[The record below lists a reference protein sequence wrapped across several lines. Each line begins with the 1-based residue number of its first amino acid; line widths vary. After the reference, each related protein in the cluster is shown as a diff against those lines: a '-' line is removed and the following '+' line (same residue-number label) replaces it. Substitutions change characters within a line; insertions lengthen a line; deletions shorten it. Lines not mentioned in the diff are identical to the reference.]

1 MKLKESNFREVE
13 KFMKACDQEVRVVP
27 GFPDDFTTALRL
39 RLIHE
44 EVHELVEGI
53 RNEDIVEVA
62 DALTDI
68 LYVVYG
74 AGHAFGI
81 NLDKCFDEVQR
92 SNMTKVMPDGKVVKN
107 AEGKVM
113 KPETYEEPNLQE
125 VLVGEGY
132 FYGGKIYAHK
142 A

>member
-1 MKLKESNFREVE
+1 MTNFE
-13 KFMKACDQEVRVVP
+13 KVAEFMRACDQQVVETP
-27 GFPDDFTTALRL
+27 QMPDEFTTSLRL
-39 RLIHE
+39 HLIHE

-53 RNEDIVEVA
+53 RNRDIVEIA

-81 NLDKCFDEVQR
+81 PLDKCFDEVQR
-92 SNMTKVMPDGKVVKN
+92 SNMTKVMPNGKVLKN

-113 KPETYEEPNLQE
+113 KPDTYEEPNLE
-125 VLVGEGY
+125 KVLNENN
-132 FYGGKIYAHK
+132 
-142 A
+142 

>member
-1 MKLKESNFREVE
+1 MTNFE
-13 KFMKACDQEVRVVP
+13 KVAEFMKACDQQVVETP
-27 GFPDDFTTALRL
+27 QIPDEFTTSLRL
-39 RLIHE
+39 HLIHE

-53 RNEDIVEVA
+53 RNQDIVEIA

-81 NLDKCFDEVQR
+81 PLDKCFDEVQR
-92 SNMTKVMPDGKVVKN
+92 SNMTKVMPDGKVLKN

-113 KPETYEEPNLQE
+113 KPDTYEEPNLE
-125 VLVGEGY
+125 KVLNENN
-132 FYGGKIYAHK
+132 
-142 A
+142 

>member
-1 MKLKESNFREVE
+1 MTNFE
-13 KFMKACDQEVRVVP
+13 KVAQFMIACDQEVVETP
-27 GFPDDFTTALRL
+27 QIPDEFTTSLRL
-39 RLIHE
+39 YLIHE

-53 RNEDIVEVA
+53 RNQDIVEIA

-81 NLDKCFDEVQR
+81 PLDKCFDEVQR
-92 SNMTKVMPDGKVVKN
+92 SNMTKVMPDGKVLKN

-113 KPETYEEPNLQE
+113 KPDTYEEPQLE
-125 VLVGEGY
+125 
-132 FYGGKIYAHK
+132 KILNERTS
-142 A
+142 

>member
-1 MKLKESNFREVE
+1 MR
-13 KFMKACDQEVRVVP
+13 ACDQQVVETP
-27 GFPDDFTTALRL
+27 QMPDEFTTSLRL
-39 RLIHE
+39 HLIHE

-53 RNEDIVEVA
+53 RNRDIVEIA

-81 NLDKCFDEVQR
+81 PLDKCFDEVQR
-92 SNMTKVMPDGKVVKN
+92 SNMTKVMPDGKVLKN

-113 KPETYEEPNLQE
+113 KPDTYEEPNLE
-125 VLVGEGY
+125 KVLNENN
-132 FYGGKIYAHK
+132 
-142 A
+142 

>member
-1 MKLKESNFREVE
+1 MTNFE
-13 KFMKACDQEVRVVP
+13 KVAEFMKACDQQVVETP
-27 GFPDDFTTALRL
+27 QMPDEFTTSLRL
-39 RLIHE
+39 HLIHE

-53 RNEDIVEVA
+53 RNRDIVEIA

-81 NLDKCFDEVQR
+81 PLDKCFDEVQR
-92 SNMTKVMPDGKVVKN
+92 SNMTKVMPNGKVLKN

-113 KPETYEEPNLQE
+113 KPDTYEEPNLE
-125 VLVGEGY
+125 KVLNENN
-132 FYGGKIYAHK
+132 
-142 A
+142 

>member
-1 MKLKESNFREVE
+1 MTNFE
-13 KFMKACDQEVRVVP
+13 KVAEFMKACDQQVVETP
-27 GFPDDFTTALRL
+27 QIPDEFTTSLRL
-39 RLIHE
+39 HLIHE

-53 RNEDIVEVA
+53 RNRDIVEIA

-81 NLDKCFDEVQR
+81 PLDKCFDEVQR
-92 SNMTKVMPDGKVVKN
+92 SNMTKVMPNGKVLKN

-113 KPETYEEPNLQE
+113 KPDTYEEPNLE
-125 VLVGEGY
+125 KVLNENN
-132 FYGGKIYAHK
+132 
-142 A
+142 

>member
-1 MKLKESNFREVE
+1 MTNFE
-13 KFMKACDQEVRVVP
+13 KVAEFMKACDQQVVETPLLADEV
-27 GFPDDFTTALRL
+27 TTTLRL
-39 RLIHE
+39 HLIHE

-53 RNEDIVEVA
+53 RNRDIVEIA

-81 NLDKCFDEVQR
+81 SLDKCFDEVHR
-92 SNMTKVMPDGKVVKN
+92 SNMTKVMPNGKVLKN

-113 KPETYEEPNLQE
+113 KPDTYEEPNLE
-125 VLVGEGY
+125 KVLNENN
-132 FYGGKIYAHK
+132 
-142 A
+142 

>member
-1 MKLKESNFREVE
+1 MTNFE
-13 KFMKACDQEVRVVP
+13 KVAEFMKACDQQVVETP
-27 GFPDDFTTALRL
+27 QMPDEFTTSLRL
-39 RLIHE
+39 HLIHE

-53 RNEDIVEVA
+53 RNRDIVEIA

-81 NLDKCFDEVQR
+81 PLDKCFDEVQR
-92 SNMTKVMPDGKVVKN
+92 SNMTKVMPDGKVLKN

-113 KPETYEEPNLQE
+113 KPDTYEEPNLE
-125 VLVGEGY
+125 KVLNENN
-132 FYGGKIYAHK
+132 
-142 A
+142 

>member
-1 MKLKESNFREVE
+1 MKLKESNFE
-13 KFMKACDQEVRVVP
+13 KVAQFMKACDQQVVETP
-27 GFPDDFTTALRL
+27 QMPDEFTTSLRL
-39 RLIHE
+39 HLIHE

-53 RNEDIVEVA
+53 RNRDIVEIA

-81 NLDKCFDEVQR
+81 PLDKCFDEVQR
-92 SNMTKVMPDGKVVKN
+92 SNMTKVMPNGKVLKN

-113 KPETYEEPNLQE
+113 KPDTYEEPNLE
-125 VLVGEGY
+125 KVLNENN
-132 FYGGKIYAHK
+132 
-142 A
+142 

>member
-1 MKLKESNFREVE
+1 MTNFE
-13 KFMKACDQEVRVVP
+13 KVAEFMKACDQQVVETP
-27 GFPDDFTTALRL
+27 QMPDEFTTSLRL
-39 RLIHE
+39 HLIHE

-53 RNEDIVEVA
+53 RNRDIVEIA

-81 NLDKCFDEVQR
+81 PLDKCFDEVQR
-92 SNMTKVMPDGKVVKN
+92 SNMTKVMPNGKVLKN

-113 KPETYEEPNLQE
+113 KPDTYEEPNLE
-125 VLVGEGY
+125 
-132 FYGGKIYAHK
+132 KILNENN
-142 A
+142 

>member
-1 MKLKESNFREVE
+1 MTNFE
-13 KFMKACDQEVRVVP
+13 KVAQFMKACDQQVVETP
-27 GFPDDFTTALRL
+27 QMPDEFTTSLRL
-39 RLIHE
+39 HLIHE

-53 RNEDIVEVA
+53 RNRDIVEIA

-81 NLDKCFDEVQR
+81 PLDKCFDEVQR
-92 SNMTKVMPDGKVVKN
+92 SNMTKVMPDGKVLKN

-113 KPETYEEPNLQE
+113 KPDTYEEPNLE
-125 VLVGEGY
+125 KVLNENN
-132 FYGGKIYAHK
+132 
-142 A
+142 

>member
-1 MKLKESNFREVE
+1 MTNFE
-13 KFMKACDQEVRVVP
+13 KVAQFMKACDQQVVETP
-27 GFPDDFTTALRL
+27 QMPDEFTTSLRL
-39 RLIHE
+39 HLIHE

-53 RNEDIVEVA
+53 RNRDIVEIA

-81 NLDKCFDEVQR
+81 PLDKCFDEVQR
-92 SNMTKVMPDGKVVKN
+92 SNMTKVMPNGKVLKN

-113 KPETYEEPNLQE
+113 KPDTYEEPNLE
-125 VLVGEGY
+125 KVLNENN
-132 FYGGKIYAHK
+132 
-142 A
+142 

>member
-1 MKLKESNFREVE
+1 MTNFE
-13 KFMKACDQEVRVVP
+13 KVAEFMKACDQQVVETP
-27 GFPDDFTTALRL
+27 QMPNEFTTSLRL
-39 RLIHE
+39 HLIHE

-53 RNEDIVEVA
+53 RNRDIVEIA

-81 NLDKCFDEVQR
+81 PLDKCFDEVQR
-92 SNMTKVMPDGKVVKN
+92 SNMTKVMPDGKVLKN

-113 KPETYEEPNLQE
+113 KPDTYEEPNLE
-125 VLVGEGY
+125 KVLNENN
-132 FYGGKIYAHK
+132 
-142 A
+142 

>member
-1 MKLKESNFREVE
+1 MKLRESNFNQVAT
-13 KFMKACDQEVRVVP
+13 FMKACDQKVCSVP
-27 GFPDDFTTALRL
+27 AFPDEFTTSLRL

-81 NLDKCFDEVQR
+81 DLDACFEEVQR
-92 SNMTKVMPDGKVVKN
+92 SNMTKVMPNGKVLKN

-113 KPETYEEPNLQE
+113 KPDTYEEPDLKK
-125 VLVGEGY
+125 VLL
-132 FYGGKIYAHK
+132 
-142 A
+142 

>member
-1 MKLKESNFREVE
+1 MTNFE
-13 KFMKACDQEVRVVP
+13 KVAQFMKACDQQVVETP
-27 GFPDDFTTALRL
+27 QMPDEFTTSLRL
-39 RLIHE
+39 HLIHE

-53 RNEDIVEVA
+53 RNRDIVEIA

-81 NLDKCFDEVQR
+81 PLDKCFDEVQR
-92 SNMTKVMPDGKVVKN
+92 SNMTKVMPNGKVLKN

-113 KPETYEEPNLQE
+113 KPDTYEEPNLE
-125 VLVGEGY
+125 
-132 FYGGKIYAHK
+132 KILNENN
-142 A
+142 

>member
-1 MKLKESNFREVE
+1 MKLRESNFNQVAT
-13 KFMKACDQEVRVVP
+13 FMKACDQEVCSVP
-27 GFPDDFTTALRL
+27 AFPDEFTTSLRL

-81 NLDKCFDEVQR
+81 DLDACFEEVQR
-92 SNMTKVMPDGKVVKN
+92 SNMTKVMPNGKVLKN

-113 KPETYEEPNLQE
+113 KPDTYEEPDLKK
-125 VLVGEGY
+125 VLL
-132 FYGGKIYAHK
+132 
-142 A
+142 